1 MRKQYATQ
9 KSSQKK
15 TSIERMFYGFASCV
29 LLSTASGAAFADS
42 SATVKVDALKVKERL
57 RSMEQINVTAEKE
70 QQVVTP
76 ISEAVADLLREA
88 DVLDAEKIEK
98 EAD

>member
-9 KSSQKK
+9 KGSQKK
-15 TSIERMFYGFASCV
+15 TTVAQMFHGLAACI

-42 SATVKVDALKVKERL
+42 SATVTVDTLKVKERL

-76 ISEAVADLLREA
+76 ISQSVADLLREA
-88 DVLDAEKIEK
+88 DALDAEKIAK
-98 EAD
+98 ETD